1 MSISLESNEKSYK
14 DYTDVELFGGL
25 LVQIVE
31 SESKPSQEVSKL
43 AKAELKDGQSY
54 DPMRYD
60 SKMEDK
66 KIMLDLLERLKKN
79 PVAVQLTNADDK
91 YPVETNYYASNL
103 VSDLANMGIEKF
115 WCKHPETLEFLYR
128 HRHWYFITVEM
139 CVNHNRKDML
149 DKMFTDFRTT
159 EYIKLYETSTDIK
172 AKFEIMTCYSKREK
186 PDDEFENAKIVPEFE
201 NEVLTNPEGIK
212 LFREFR
218 AKISSWDETR
228 LRKVLRANFMKYPHL
243 VAFVESECKR
253 DPKDSFGT
261 IISWDNLE
269 AAEIHIR
276 VTGTNWFTDI
286 NNYKKLTYEKMG
298 INIAKK
304 LKREFLVQ
312 YYNLLINSK
321 QRTYDRPYL
330 DLEVLDYIGIT
341 EVPIDITKTSEK
353 FTVGDGDHLWC
364 GYRPDLPSR
373 EKYYQYIAKK
383 LNDRVD
389 NLIRNYGWFQYFVK
403 DSKNAIES
411 KSPNSEMYLKIQRHP
426 DILASYIINDVKPQ
440 FEITAEDV
448 KKMNTGYGTTN
459 LLRKLYQMGYREELR
474 DLEHPTSIRDDNDVI
489 FLTQVV
495 RLRSNRYSLHQIVD
509 KCNSARASSMRLLRF
524 IKFGGKRDVHK
535 NPTEYYQTAQN
546 NLYEELRRF
555 DAEYFETHQ
564 YN

>member
-1 MSISLESNEKSYK
+1 MSISLESNEKSCK

-25 LVQIVE
+25 LVQIIE

-43 AKAELKDGQSY
+43 DKAELKDGQSY

-79 PVAVQLTNADDK
+79 PVAVQLTNANDK

-139 CVNHNRKDML
+139 CVNHGRKDML
-149 DKMFTDFRTT
+149 DKMFTDFRAT

-172 AKFEIMTCYSKREK
+172 AKFEIMTCYCKREK
-186 PDDEFENAKIVPEFE
+186 PDDEFENANIVPEFE

-212 LFREFR
+212 LFKEFR
-218 AKISSWDETR
+218 AKISSWDGIRFR
-228 LRKVLRANFMKYPHL
+228 LVLRANFMKYPHL
-243 VAFVESECKR
+243 VAFMESECKR
-253 DPKDSFGT
+253 DPNDLFGT

-286 NNYKKLTYEKMG
+286 NNYKKLTYQKMG
-298 INIAKK
+298 INIAKM

-321 QRTYDRPYL
+321 QRTYERPYL
-330 DLEVLDYIGIT
+330 DLEVLDYMGIT
-341 EVPIDITKTSEK
+341 EVPIDITKTTDK
-353 FTVGDGDHLWC
+353 FTVGDGNHLWC

-373 EKYYQYIAKK
+373 EKYYQYIDKK
-383 LNDRVD
+383 LNDRID
-389 NLIRNYGWFQYFVK
+389 NLIRIYGWFQYFVK
-403 DSKNAIES
+403 DSKTAIES

-426 DILASYIINDVKPQ
+426 DMLASYIINDIKPQ

-448 KKMNTGYGTTN
+448 KKFNTSYGTTN

-474 DLEHPTSIRDDNDVI
+474 DLEHPTSIRDDNDAI

-546 NLYEELRRF
+546 NLYEELRGF

>member
-1 MSISLESNEKSYK
+1 MVSLEVENI
-14 DYTDVELFGGL
+14 DYTKLTDQQLFGGL
-25 LVQIVE
+25 LVKIID
-31 SESKPSQEVSKL
+31 SEKEPEVSKL

-54 DPMRYD
+54 DPMQYD
-60 SKMEDK
+60 SKMEDM

-79 PVAVQLTNADDK
+79 PVAVQLTNAKDK

-149 DKMFTDFRTT
+149 DKMFTDFRTP

-172 AKFEIMTCYSKREK
+172 AKFDLMACYSKREK
-186 PDDEFENAKIVPEFE
+186 PDDEFENAKIAPEFE

-218 AKISSWDETR
+218 AKISSWDEIR
-228 LRKVLRANFMKYPHL
+228 LYRVLDIDFMKYPHL

-261 IISWDNLE
+261 IISWDNLA

-276 VTGTNWFTDI
+276 MNGTNWFIDI
-286 NNYKKLTYEKMG
+286 DNYKNLTYERMG
-298 INIAKK
+298 INIAKM
-304 LKREFLVQ
+304 LKRELLVQ
-312 YYNLLINSK
+312 YYNLLVNNN
-321 QRTYDRPYL
+321 RRNYDRPYL
-330 DLEVLDYIGIT
+330 SLEVLDYIGIA
-341 EVPIDITKTSEK
+341 EVPRDMSKTTGK

-364 GYRPDLPSR
+364 GYRPDLTSR
-373 EKYYQYIAKK
+373 EKYYQHIAKK

-389 NLIRNYGWFQYFVK
+389 NFMRNHGLFDYFVK

-426 DILASYIINDVKPQ
+426 DILAKYLANDIKPQ

-448 KKMNTGYGTTN
+448 KKMDTGYGTTN

-474 DLEHPTSIRDDNDVI
+474 DLEHPSNIPDDNDAI

-509 KCNSARASSMRLLRF
+509 KCYSARASSMRLLRF

-535 NPTEYYQTAQN
+535 NPTEDYQKGQN
-546 NLYEELRRF
+546 NLYEEQR
-555 DAEYFETHQ
+555 YFSAKYFTDHQ